1 MKMLLIAGHGQGD
14 PGACANGYK
23 EADLVREIL
32 LKLKNKL
39 SDYASVDV
47 FDINKNMYKFLKA
60 GNTFNFKNYD
70 YVFEVHF
77 NAAANDTKGDGRTT
91 GTEILVHP
99 SEKGT
104 TVERAIVRNISALGF
119 KSRGV
124 KTRSDL
130 QNMNVCKK
138 RQGVSYALLET
149 CFIDDKDD
157 MKLYVAKKD
166 AVITAIANGIISG
179 FNLGA
184 VSTGEKAE
192 PIKELTT
199 PNDIVWEL
207 SQRIEI
213 SDVTKAVKDL
223 TKAMDENSSCY
234 WMLKKIANK
243 R

>member
-1 MKMLLIAGHGQGD
+1 MKILLIAGHGQGD

-23 EADLVREIL
+23 EADLVREIAP
-32 LKLKNKL
+32 KLKNKL
-39 SDYASVDV
+39 SAYANVDV
-47 FDINKNMYKFLKA
+47 FDMNKNMYKFLKA
-60 GNTFNFKNYD
+60 GNAFNFKNYD
-70 YVFEVHF
+70 YVFELHF
-77 NAAANDTKGDGRTT
+77 NAGVNDTKGNGKTT

-104 TVERAIVRNISALGF
+104 TVEKAIVNNIAALGF
-119 KSRGV
+119 KNRGV

-157 MKLYVAKKD
+157 MKLYMAKKD

-179 FNLGA
+179 FKLGT
-184 VSTGEKAE
+184 VLTENKTK

-207 SQRIEI
+207 SQKIEI